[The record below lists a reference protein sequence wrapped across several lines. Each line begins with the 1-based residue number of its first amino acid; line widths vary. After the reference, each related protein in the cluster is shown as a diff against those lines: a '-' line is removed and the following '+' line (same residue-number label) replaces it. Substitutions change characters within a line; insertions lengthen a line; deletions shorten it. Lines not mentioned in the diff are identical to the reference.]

1 MKMPPACIFFFRT
14 LYKPEKICYTHSVI
28 SFLPGCKNRKLR
40 PEGGIR
46 ARSPV
51 MKISTKLNLIFCGFA
66 FALMMVYLF
75 CLGETKDLLTALGRI
90 QLPFLGLALL
100 IMLVYWFLEALST
113 HIILKKICPEQKFR
127 HTFITTVIGQYFN
140 CITPFASGGQPMQ
153 AYYMGKYGVPA
164 SASISVLMSRLI
176 LYHVAETLY
185 CLVVLILRFSLFTT
199 GELGA
204 LMVLAIIGFIV
215 CSAFIVFLL
224 LISFCKNWT
233 MKVVSKVIYL
243 LARIR
248 LIKDP
253 QKTCESIEASM
264 DASFNNMKF
273 VLREP
278 WMLTKVIITTALELT
293 VYFSVSYVI
302 YRGFGLGEHD
312 FLTVISCQAFVYL
325 ISAFMPMPGAMGAA
339 EGSYVGY
346 FSYIYNDGSLVAIS
360 TFIWRFLTFYLPIV
374 VGIILTLILQ
384 RNKKG
389 TQVIDRQNEEPPS

>member
-1 MKMPPACIFFFRT
+1 MK
-14 LYKPEKICYTHSVI
+14 K
-28 SFLPGCKNRKLR
+28 
-40 PEGGIR
+40 
-46 ARSPV
+46 
-51 MKISTKLNLIFCGFA
+51 STKLNLIFCGFA

-75 CLGETKDLLTALGRI
+75 CLGETNDLLTALSRI
-90 QLPFLGLALL
+90 QFPFLLLALL
-100 IMLVYWFLEALST
+100 LMLVYWFFEALST

-127 HTFITTVIGQYFN
+127 HTFLTTVIGQYFN

-153 AYYMGKYGVPA
+153 AYYMSHYGVPA
-164 SASISVLMSRLI
+164 SASVSVLMSRLI
-176 LYHVAETLY
+176 LYHVAETIY
-185 CLVVLILRFSLFTT
+185 CLVMLILRFSMFTT
-199 GELGA
+199 GELAA
-204 LMVLAIIGFIV
+204 LMALAIIGFIV

-233 MKVVSKVIYL
+233 LKVISKVVHL
-243 LARIR
+243 LGRIR
-248 LIKDP
+248 LVKDP
-253 QKTCESIEASM
+253 QKTCESIESSM

-374 VGIILTLILQ
+374 VGIILTLVLQ

-389 TQVIDRQNEEPPS
+389 PQEKDRQNEEPPA